1 MVTALNETAKYVEQN
16 TRNKIV
22 FCHEDIDE
30 ITFVNVGLI
39 LSQLLTNEKNIANGY
54 QLLCSNIL
62 NFHLYNKEVG
72 DYIAI
77 ENIGI
82 LFEPE
87 LKLDLRNII
96 ESFSRNSC
104 LIIKSDADI
113 INDKYYFLTPDD
125 STEINLS
132 GLSYKLIQ

>member
-1 MVTALNETAKYVEQN
+1 MTALNETAKYVEQN

-39 LSQLLTNEKNIANGY
+39 LSQLLTDEENIANGY

-62 NFHLYNKEVG
+62 NNQLYNKVIG

-87 LKLDLRNII
+87 LKLDLHNIL
-96 ESFSRNSC
+96 ESFSRNLC
-104 LIIKSDADI
+104 LIIKSDAKIKD
-113 INDKYYFLTPDD
+113 DKFYFLTPSD
-125 STEINLS
+125 SVEINFS
-132 GLSYKLIQ
+132 GLSYKLI

>member
-1 MVTALNETAKYVEQN
+1 MTNINEIETYVKQD
-16 TRNKIV
+16 TRNKIM

-39 LSQLLTNEKNIANGY
+39 LSHLLTDNDNIANGY
-54 QLLCSNIL
+54 QLLCGNIL
-62 NFHLYNKEVG
+62 NRHLYNNVIG

-87 LKLDLRNII
+87 LKLDLHNII
-96 ESFSRNSC
+96 DSFSRNLC
-104 LIIKSDADI
+104 LIIKSDAEIMDD
-113 INDKYYFLTPDD
+113 NFYFLTHSD
-125 STEINLS
+125 STIISLS
-132 GLSYKLIQ
+132 GLSYKLI

>member
-1 MVTALNETAKYVEQN
+1 MITAINEIAKYVRQN

-22 FCHEDIDE
+22 FCHEDIGE
-30 ITFVNVGLI
+30 IIFVNVGLI
-39 LSQLLTNEKNIANGY
+39 LSQLLTNEENISNGY
-54 QLLCSNIL
+54 QLLYSNIL
-62 NFHLYNKEVG
+62 NHHLYNNVIG

-87 LKLDLRNII
+87 LKLDLHNIL

-104 LIIKSDADI
+104 LVIKSDAEI
-113 INDKYYFLTPDD
+113 INDKFYFLTPDD
-125 STEINLS
+125 SSEINLS
-132 GLSYKLIQ
+132 GLSHKLI

>member
-1 MVTALNETAKYVEQN
+1 MIDINELTKYVKQN

-22 FCHEDIDE
+22 FCREDIGR

-39 LSQLLTNEKNIANGY
+39 LSQFLSDEESIANVY
-54 QLLCSNIL
+54 QLLCNRIL
-62 NFHLYNKEVG
+62 NQHLYNDIIG

-87 LKLDLRNII
+87 LKLDLHNIL
-96 ESFSRNSC
+96 ESYSRNQC
-104 LIIKSDADI
+104 LIIKSDAEIRDEVF
-113 INDKYYFLTPDD
+113 YFLTPDD
-125 STEINLS
+125 TAIISLS
-132 GLSYKLIQ
+132 GLSYKLI